1 MTIQTKGNMYLS
13 LEQMQAFLDREF
25 TGYTVESCLG
35 TDGIDIAYR
44 DVYYET
50 VPNLYLAIE
59 LIEKFNHKG

>member
-44 DVYYET
+44 DVY
-50 VPNLYLAIE
+50 
-59 LIEKFNHKG
+59 